1 MSNCIEE
8 TNYIEET
15 VVMEFFELLDREQI
29 RYVLIKNINGEL
41 PKRLKDG
48 KDIDIL
54 VKLSDRKKFTEVM
67 SQNGFLKR
75 IPPLGKDNGYRFGY
89 QLPEYQFW
97 QKGGIQQTFY
107 IDACFKLMCKSLTPR
122 YWVPLDEMINER
134 IWNEKVWDDQLQ
146 CWCVDEKTLLVYLL
160 ARSVFDKRTFS
171 ETYRIEIDKR
181 KELLKDKEVQSMLQT
196 IFYKYTKT
204 ITQYV
209 LESKYEIIIPNY
221 LKYTEY

>member
-15 VVMEFFELLDREQI
+15 VVMEFFELLNREQI
-29 RYVLIKNINGEL
+29 RYVLIKNINDEL

-75 IPPLGKDNGYRFGY
+75 IQPLGKDNGYRFGY

-146 CWCVDEKTLLVYLL
+146 CWRADEKTLLVYLL

-204 ITQYV
+204 IIQYV